1 MAGTDLHGQQE
12 DSPLNAHWHPEW
24 LIPQWPAPSWVRAV
38 FTSRAGGQSTASWD
52 SLNLG
57 EHVHDVPSLVAAN
70 RQTLAL
76 ATACRPVFL
85 RQVHG
90 EQVAL
95 LETQNLALNEPQA
108 DAAVTRQRGLGCTI
122 MVADCLPVLLAHL
135 DLPVVAAAH
144 AGWRGLAGLGAGG
157 LPGSST
163 GVLGTV
169 FSRFADLSGQSQ
181 TQAAQRTIAWL
192 GPCIGPSAFE
202 VGAEVKAAFEA
213 WHPGSG
219 AYFAVL
225 PGLRPAGMPA
235 KYLADLAG
243 LARLK
248 LHALGIAGV
257 YGNDGSPGWCTVG
270 QPSSFF
276 SHRRDTALGH
286 STGRMAAC
294 IWQV

>member
-1 MAGTDLHGQQE
+1 
-12 DSPLNAHWHPEW
+12 
-24 LIPQWPAPSWVRAV
+24 
-38 FTSRAGGQSTASWD
+38 
-52 SLNLG
+52 
-57 EHVHDVPSLVAAN
+57 
-70 RQTLAL
+70 
-76 ATACRPVFL
+76 
-85 RQVHG
+85 
-90 EQVAL
+90 
-95 LETQNLALNEPQA
+95 
-108 DAAVTRQRGLGCTI
+108 
-122 MVADCLPVLLAHL
+122 
-135 DLPVVAAAH
+135 
-144 AGWRGLAGLGAGG
+144 LAGLGAGG
-157 LPGSST
+157 AGSVASE

-169 FSRFADLSGQSQ
+169 FSRFADLAGQSQ

-219 AYFAVL
+219 AYFAAL

-294 IWQV
+294 IWLA